1 VADPPI
7 DDWLARFQAAQP
19 ADHALRL
26 TNIEAQLTTL
36 TVALAASI
44 QKIATLEE
52 RMSLSE
58 TALADLDQ
66 ATNEVADELDQLRN
80 EIAGTDAALAD
91 RISAAA
97 DRLRGLAA
105 DPTNPVPADGG
116 DTPAD
121 PTV

>member
-1 VADPPI
+1 
-7 DDWLARFQAAQP
+7 
-19 ADHALRL
+19 
-26 TNIEAQLTTL
+26 
-36 TVALAASI
+36 
-44 QKIATLEE
+44 
-52 RMSLSE
+52 MSLSE

-91 RISAAA
+91 RISSAA